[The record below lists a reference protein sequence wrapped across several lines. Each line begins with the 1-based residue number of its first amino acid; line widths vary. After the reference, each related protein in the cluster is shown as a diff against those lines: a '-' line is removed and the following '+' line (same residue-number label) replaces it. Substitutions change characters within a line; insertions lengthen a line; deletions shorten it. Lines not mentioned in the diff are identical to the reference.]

1 MSEEVRKITAVA
13 AEDSC
18 QSRMNHARPT
28 LTPKQRAQYRRVAVV
43 VLESARKRSDATR
56 LRAQQMPEVAEVDLA
71 AADVAKAAGNPVRSA
86 RLRQESATRRLI
98 PCHEED
104 HLAHHVSRRSLL
116 VLPAVAGAA
125 AAELLTNAEGACD
138 LCKSLHIL
146 IVSKIFVVLFFFLT
160 NFERSK

>member
-13 AEDSC
+13 AEDLC

-28 LTPKQRAQYRRVAVV
+28 LTPRQRAQYRRVAVV

-56 LRAQQMPEVAEVDLA
+56 LRAQQMPEVAAVVDPA
-71 AADVAKAAGNPVRSA
+71 AADVAKAAGNPIRSA

-98 PCHEED
+98 PCHEEG
-104 HLAHHVSRRSLL
+104 HLAHHVFRRSLL

-125 AAELLTNAEGACD
+125 AAELPTNAEGAYPR
-138 LCKSLHIL
+138 KYPHIL
-146 IVSKIFVVLFFFLT
+146 VML
-160 NFERSK
+160 